1 MACLVCL
8 EQCLFFQW
16 LKMRQLAYPADRL
29 LVITLVATLAWWL
42 QLQSHVNDCLPI
54 CFTVIHIIS
63 SFLHAC
69 IYTFVPSFLECT
81 SFHMLDPVAYFHLTV
96 SHSPGQYN
104 PPCHS
109 TCTYSTAKT
118 VYLPKMLHLQPPP
131 SCMSTTGHKRSM
143 IQTASGMSPR
153 VHRCSPP
160 LSCQCNVKSTA
171 ASLLSQVASR
181 SSNKWRWRWQAHSLL
196 PLYSLS
202 CSWSDTA
209 VACLWRT

>member
-69 IYTFVPSFLECT
+69 IYTFIPSSLNA
-81 SFHMLDPVAYFHLTV
+81 LL
-96 SHSPGQYN
+96 
-104 PPCHS
+104 S
-109 TCTYSTAKT
+109 TCLTP
-118 VYLPKMLHLQPPP
+118 LP
-131 SCMSTTGHKRSM
+131 TFT
-143 IQTASGMSPR
+143 
-153 VHRCSPP
+153 
-160 LSCQCNVKSTA
+160 
-171 ASLLSQVASR
+171 
-181 SSNKWRWRWQAHSLL
+181 
-196 PLYSLS
+196 
-202 CSWSDTA
+202 
-209 VACLWRT
+209 